1 MGHEK
6 ESEQMSEKEKQQTVD
21 FRIVYSQSMRRI
33 YFNRFMF
40 SHAEGVMCIRVWFQD
55 ELKREGEQYAFVFAD
70 EDFKGCKNNIKNYL
84 HKVLRDTLVKPTGT
98 HSVDQCPSVQPI
110 FDNARVMMCSRSG
123 MRAEVYLGFFPLT
136 MIVSSQPDEVRWEE
150 VPMDVA
156 LCSDLECHV
165 DLLRK
170 MVES

>member
-1 MGHEK
+1 
-6 ESEQMSEKEKQQTVD
+6 MSEKEKPQTVD
-21 FRIVYSQSMRRI
+21 FRIVYKTSMRRI

-40 SHAEGVMCIRVWFQD
+40 SHVDGVMCIRVWFQD
-55 ELKREGEQYAFVFAD
+55 ELKRDGDQYAFVFAD
-70 EDFKGCKNNIKNYL
+70 EDFKGCKSNIKNYL
-84 HKVLRDTLVKPTGT
+84 HKVLRDSSVKSPGT
-98 HSVDQCPSVQPI
+98 HCVDQCPSVQPI

-123 MRAEVYLGFFPLT
+123 IRAEVYLGFFPLA
-136 MIVSSQPDEVRWEE
+136 MIASNQPDEAKWNE

-165 DLLRK
+165 ELLRK

>member
-1 MGHEK
+1 
-6 ESEQMSEKEKQQTVD
+6 MSEKEKPQTVD
-21 FRIVYSQSMRRI
+21 FRIVYTPSMRRI

-40 SHAEGVMCIRVWFQD
+40 SHADGVMCIRVWFQD
-55 ELKREGEQYAFVFAD
+55 ELKRDGDQYAFVFAD
-70 EDFKGCKNNIKNYL
+70 EDFKGCKSNIKNYL
-84 HKVLRDTLVKPTGT
+84 HKVLRDSSVKSMGA

-123 MRAEVYLGFFPLT
+123 VRAEVYLGFFPLA
-136 MIVSSQPDEVRWEE
+136 MIVSNQPDETKWNE

>member
-1 MGHEK
+1 
-6 ESEQMSEKEKQQTVD
+6 MSDKEKPQTVD
-21 FRIVYSQSMRRI
+21 FRIVYNQSMRRI

-40 SHAEGVMCIRVWFQD
+40 SHADGVMSVRVWFQD
-55 ELKREGEQYAFVFAD
+55 ELKRDGGQYAFVFAD
-70 EDFKGCKNNIKNYL
+70 EDFSGCKNNIKNYL
-84 HKVLRDTLVKPTGT
+84 HKILRDSSVKSQGT
-98 HSVDQCPSVQPI
+98 HSVDQCPPIQPI

-123 MRAEVYLGFFPLT
+123 ARAEIYLGFFPLT
-136 MIVSSQPDEVRWEE
+136 MTVSDQSDEVRWKE
-150 VPMDVA
+150 VPIDVA